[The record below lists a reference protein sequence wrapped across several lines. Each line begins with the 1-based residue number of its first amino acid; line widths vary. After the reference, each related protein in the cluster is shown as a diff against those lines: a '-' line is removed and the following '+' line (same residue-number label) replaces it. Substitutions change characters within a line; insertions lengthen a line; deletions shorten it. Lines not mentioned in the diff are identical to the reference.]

1 MKLAPS
7 EIAALEKIENANNI
21 VIIQA
26 ENPDGDSLGTAIGL
40 EGIFTK
46 LGKKVSLHCPVD
58 IPKYLRYIKGW
69 DRVSQDFD
77 FSADIAVIVDTTS
90 RILISKST
98 NNPAIS
104 NFLDKNPVVVF
115 DHHTS
120 AMDFD
125 FSAELI
131 SRHFT
136 ATGELIFEISKSRK
150 WEIDSEIAD
159 SLVIAILSDSLGLT
173 TESVTSDTFKRVGE
187 LVDSGAN
194 IPAIENF
201 RREFM
206 KKSPEILQYK
216 GQLISRIEYHL
227 DGKLAMVNIPWS
239 EIKDYSD
246 QYNPGALIG
255 EELRLVEGVEVNI
268 VIKTYP
274 DSKLTARIRSNQ
286 PIADTL
292 AGYFGGGGHP
302 YAAGFRVYES
312 YQNIYPELIS
322 AVDKLLK
329 EVENENLQ

>member
-1 MKLAPS
+1 MELTSS
-7 EIAALEKIENANNI
+7 EISAIERIEKANNI

-26 ENPDGDSLGTAIGL
+26 ENPDGDSLGTAVGL
-40 EGIFTK
+40 EGILVK

-77 FSADIAVIVDTTS
+77 FNSDLAIIVDTTS
-90 RILISKST
+90 KILMSKST
-98 NNPAIS
+98 DNPAIS
-104 NFLDKNPVVVF
+104 SFLNKNPVVVF

-120 AMDFD
+120 TMDFD

-136 ATGELIFEISKSRK
+136 ATGELVFEISKSRE
-150 WEIDSEIAD
+150 WEIDSETAD

-173 TESVTSDTFKRVGE
+173 TENVTSETFKRVGE

-194 IPAIENF
+194 IPAIENS

-216 GQLISRIEYHL
+216 GQLISRVEYHL
-227 DGKLAMVNIPWS
+227 GGKLAVVNIPWN

-274 DSKLTARIRSNQ
+274 DGKLTARIRSNQ

-302 YAAGFRVYES
+302 YAAGFRIYES

-322 AVDKLLK
+322 AVDKLLN